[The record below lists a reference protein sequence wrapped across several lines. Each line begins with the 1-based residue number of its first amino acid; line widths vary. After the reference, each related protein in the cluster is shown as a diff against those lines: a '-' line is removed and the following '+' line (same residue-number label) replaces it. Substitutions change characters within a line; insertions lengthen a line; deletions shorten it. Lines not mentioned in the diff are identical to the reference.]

1 MATILVNHLR
11 VRTGPSVNAQE
22 VAYYDAGQVIHSVI
36 TQLKMKKQLGL
47 YIQTHQEKLDIF
59 V

>member
-1 MATILVNHLR
+1 MATVLINHLR
-11 VRTGPSVNAQE
+11 VRAGPSLNTPV
-22 VAYYDAGQVIHSVI
+22 VVHYDAGQVIHSVI